1 MYDVF
6 MHMMQ
11 NIGMTSFKDSKFPS
25 VFNRSESIK
34 EHLGSLNQQIPYF
47 EGLPFIDYE
56 DREINWGNVVKGIF
70 SPYNNKWQEFII
82 HELEKKPNI
91 KIEGFEKRNL
101 SIREK
106 VNKVFSRM
114 STLILKERESKITPS
129 EILEA
134 DLLNNK
140 HRLINHITKS
150 TKYESLSEAM
160 KNFQVFYNNY
170 DLMKYER
177 VLKPG
182 QKMTS
187 SLDMIRD
194 DFY

>member
-1 MYDVF
+1 